1 MPQSGC
7 QCAQEKE
14 ESGLIQCYKSPES
27 HPNWPALPTWNVLPA
42 NTTLKA
48 ESPEFPPPLQHTLL
62 PTGLLQDTVLW
73 CGGNQWANIRICT
86 NPSFL
91 SVSTFSQ
98 SVPTLVLQLDCG
110 TGQVPR
116 ATTGGDIWLWSP
128 QNRPQITEPTEPGA
142 WRYTGYTDCKSLLL
156 SRISDE

>member
-1 MPQSGC
+1 MPRKKRNQVLSSVIRVLRVTPTG
-7 QCAQEKE
+7 QLFPP
-14 ESGLIQCYKSPES
+14 GMFF
-27 HPNWPALPTWNVLPA
+27 LPTPP
-42 NTTLKA
+42 LKP
-48 ESPEFPPPLQHTLL
+48 SPPEFPPPLQHTLL

-142 WRYTGYTDCKSLLL
+142 WRYTGYTDCKCLWL